1 MKDLGTR
8 LGELSGTVPDTL
20 VCSDHSDFSEKSGA
34 MCQIFDKSGY
44 LVSVVHAGYH
54 HAQRIDLQSAL
65 QAAEKENT
73 SRIPFTLT
81 FHPHNHAVKSI
92 ILNLKCKLLQNDS
105 ETGAIFSQSPV
116 ISFKRDENIGNFLVR
131 SSFQTN
137 DQPGTFKCARSRC
150 KTCPFI
156 HNVGK
161 ISGPKRSIKISYVH
175 LSQCHLLHNLHSL
188 QKVIH

>member
-1 MKDLGTR
+1 M
-8 LGELSGTVPDTL
+8 SGTVPDTL
-20 VCSDHSDFSEKSGA
+20 VCSNHSDFSEKSGA
-34 MCQIFDKSGY
+34 MCQIFDKSGH

-92 ILNLKCKLLQNDS
+92 ILNLKFKLLQNDS

-150 KTCPFI
+150 KSFPFI
-156 HNVGK
+156 HNVRK
-161 ISGPKRSIKISYVH
+161 ISG
-175 LSQCHLLHNLHSL
+175 QDLL
-188 QKVIH
+188 QQVIYW